1 MNYYNEIRN
10 KLIDNEI
17 YRRVKD
23 YSKERNRVKTYFEIG
38 KLLNE
43 AGSKYGESIIDN
55 YSRRLMLEV
64 GKKYNTRTLRSMR
77 QLYVM
82 FNDDFWKPL
91 VSKLSWTSFL
101 LIMPLKNKNKMY
113 YYSNQCINYNL
124 SKRQLQEKIK
134 SKEYE
139 RLDDETKNKLI
150 NQKKTIVSDFI
161 KNPIIIKNI
170 YNYKTISERILKKLI
185 LEDMDNFLT
194 ELGDGFCYIK
204 NEYKIKMGDRY
215 NYIDLLLYNIKYKCY
230 IVIELKITELKSEH
244 IGQIEKY
251 INYID
256 KNIKTIEEDKTI
268 GIIICKQ
275 DNEYVIKYCS
285 DDRVIAKEY
294 QLMQVSDRN

>member
-43 AGSKYGESIIDN
+43 AGSKYGESIIEN
-55 YSRRLMLEV
+55 YSRKLMLEV

-82 FNDDFWKPL
+82 FNDDFWKPV

-139 RLDDETKNKLI
+139 RLDELTKQKLI
-150 NQKKTIVSDFI
+150 TKEENKVTDFI
-161 KNPIIIKNI
+161 KNPIVIKNS
-170 YNYKTISERILKKLI
+170 YNYW
-185 LEDMDNFLT
+185 N
-194 ELGDGFCYIK
+194 
-204 NEYKIKMGDRY
+204 Y
-215 NYIDLLLYNIKYKCY
+215 NNYTA
-230 IVIELKITELKSEH
+230 LKI
-244 IGQIEKY
+244 I
-251 INYID
+251 
-256 KNIKTIEEDKTI
+256 
-268 GIIICKQ
+268 
-275 DNEYVIKYCS
+275 YV
-285 DDRVIAKEY
+285 
-294 QLMQVSDRN
+294 